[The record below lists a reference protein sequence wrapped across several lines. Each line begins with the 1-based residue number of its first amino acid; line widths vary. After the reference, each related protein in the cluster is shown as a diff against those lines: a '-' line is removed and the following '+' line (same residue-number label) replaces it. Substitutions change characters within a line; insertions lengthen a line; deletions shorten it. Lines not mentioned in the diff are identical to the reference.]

1 MNRRTGGIALLTLA
15 GLMLYGFLR
24 SSAPLGSPAT
34 LMALLIVV
42 ALPAGAGVMLLRG
55 GLGANSARL
64 EDLRNRTIEAEVLRM
79 ATQQGGRLTALE
91 VATALA
97 LPQESAKQ
105 TLDSLVERD
114 LADIGV
120 SDEGV
125 IVYMFHDA
133 KHLGGKGS
141 VKGIL
146 DA

>member
-1 MNRRTGGIALLTLA
+1 MNRRTGGIALLALA
-15 GLMLYGFLR
+15 GLMLFGFLR
-24 SSAPLGSPAT
+24 SSASLGAPAT

-42 ALPAGAGVMLLRG
+42 VLPAGAGIALLRTG
-55 GLGANSARL
+55 PNRARL
-64 EDLRNRTIEAEVLRM
+64 EVLRQQTIEAEVLRM
-79 ATQQGGRLTALE
+79 AAKEGGKLTAVE
-91 VATALA
+91 VASALA

-125 IVYMFHDA
+125 VVYLFHDS
-133 KHLGGKGS
+133 KHLGSKQSTKGL
-141 VKGIL
+141 L

>member
-1 MNRRTGGIALLTLA
+1 MNRRTGGIALLALA
-15 GLMLYGFLR
+15 GLMLFGFLR
-24 SSAPLGSPAT
+24 SSASMAAPAT
-34 LMALLIVV
+34 LLALLIVV
-42 ALPAGAGVMLLRG
+42 VLPAVGGFMLLRQG
-55 GLGANSARL
+55 PNRARL
-64 EDLRNRTIEAEVLRM
+64 DMLRQQTIEAEVLRM
-79 ATQQGGRLTALE
+79 AAQEKGRLTALE

-97 LPQESAKQ
+97 LPQESAKA

-125 IVYMFHDA
+125 VVYLFHDA

>member
-1 MNRRTGGIALLTLA
+1 MNRRTGGIALLALA
-15 GLMLYGFLR
+15 ALMFFGFLR

-34 LMALLIVV
+34 LAALLIVV
-42 ALPAGAGVMLLRG
+42 ALPAAGGAMLLRSG
-55 GLGANSARL
+55 PNRARL
-64 EDLRNRTIEAEVLRM
+64 ERLRQQTIEAEVLRM
-79 ATQQGGRLTALE
+79 AAQEGGRLTAVE
-91 VATALA
+91 VAATLA
-97 LPQESAKQ
+97 LPPEAAKQ
-105 TLDSLVERD
+105 ALDSLVERD

-125 IVYMFHDA
+125 VVYMFHDS